1 MSFVQKCDFFAIL
14 DKTKINN
21 EEKKMQYRCLVSGRF
36 WEKCAPLWYTFQG
49 KVLSLQSKNS
59 NNTKF

>member
-1 MSFVQKCDFFAIL
+1 MFDF
-14 DKTKINN
+14 
-21 EEKKMQYRCLVSGRF
+21 CLIFGIF
-36 WEKCAPLWYTFQG
+36 WEKCAPFWYTFRG

>member
-1 MSFVQKCDFFAIL
+1 MIL

-21 EEKKMQYRCLVSGRF
+21 EGKKMQYRCLVSGRF
-36 WEKCAPLWYTFQG
+36 WEKCAPLWYTFRG